1 MRLHSR
7 TPVAAA
13 LASSALFA
21 VLATSGWARPSAG
34 QPDEQPAVKAP
45 APAPAPAQTQAA
57 SPPGRPAGGEGGGGF
72 NPGGGGGGSGYNPGN
87 PGQSGSRP
95 SYGSGSSGGANP
107 GHGSGPHPGQGG
119 GYNPGNGG
127 HNPGPNPGQ
136 NASGVWNGHAGE
148 GWNPGNYYRPAV
160 IQGWVRLGSAEA
172 GKGADKDIIHA
183 YGSYRYSV
191 IKLCVRRADVRFNE
205 ARVIFAKDGQQDLRL
220 NRKVSGG
227 SCTPNLNLRGGRR
240 TDIRYV
246 YLYFRQADDILN
258 WRTAEVDLYA
268 R

>member
-1 MRLHSR
+1 MA
-7 TPVAAA
+7 VA

-21 VLATSGWARPSAG
+21 VLATSGWARPAAG

-72 NPGGGGGGSGYNPGN
+72 NPGGGGGSGYNPGN

-95 SYGSGSSGGANP
+95 SHGSGSSGGANP

-119 GYNPGNGG
+119 GYNPGNGDHNPG
-127 HNPGPNPGQ
+127 HNPGH

-191 IKLCVRRADVRFNE
+191 IKLCVRRADVRFHE
-205 ARVIFAKDGQQDLRL
+205 ARVIFAKEGQQDLRL